1 MFNKVKEKIGIEKAK
16 FNIALAGV
24 MTGVALPIYSG
35 SVAAAA
41 SSGIGNVATTFKQEL
56 SSVGELV
63 MYVAYF
69 AGVVFALQ
77 GLMKWYEKS
86 QGQGGDQI
94 KNKEIFIKLGVGT
107 ALLAFGWTMD
117 TMLGSLGASG
127 SGGTSSGIATFNK

>member
-1 MFNKVKEKIGIEKAK
+1 MFNKFKEKIGIEKAK

-35 SVAAAA
+35 SVAAS
-41 SSGIGNVATTFKQEL
+41 SSGIGTVATKFKGEL
-56 SSVGELV
+56 AGVGELV

-94 KNKEIFIKLGVGT
+94 KNKEIFIKLGVGV

-117 TMLGSLGASG
+117 TMLGSLGATG
-127 SGGTSSGIATFNK
+127 SGGSSSGVATFLK